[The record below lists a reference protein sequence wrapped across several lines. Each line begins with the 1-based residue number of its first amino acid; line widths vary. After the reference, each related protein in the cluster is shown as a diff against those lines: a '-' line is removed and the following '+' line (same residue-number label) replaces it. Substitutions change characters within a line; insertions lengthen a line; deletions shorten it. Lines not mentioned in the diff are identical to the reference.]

1 MERQSRNFQPSSS
14 YRKFQVILASPNR
27 YFTVKTVVGC
37 PCSCSGEWRE
47 MKSERKNRGGDL
59 TGFFAATFSLP
70 RHHQPV
76 YSRPSP
82 QKNLAVHRLRHHF
95 ELAKIFHLRM
105 LIMLPRQQRSLAGK
119 YHVYF
124 VSNILYAAAINLEL
138 SRECCIFYVSLAISN
153 SVLKFLRV

>member
-95 ELAKIFHLRM
+95 NWLKYFTCACLSCCPASRG
-105 LIMLPRQQRSLAGK
+105 LQQGNIMSILFPIYYMQQR
-119 YHVYF
+119 
-124 VSNILYAAAINLEL
+124 
-138 SRECCIFYVSLAISN
+138 
-153 SVLKFLRV
+153 